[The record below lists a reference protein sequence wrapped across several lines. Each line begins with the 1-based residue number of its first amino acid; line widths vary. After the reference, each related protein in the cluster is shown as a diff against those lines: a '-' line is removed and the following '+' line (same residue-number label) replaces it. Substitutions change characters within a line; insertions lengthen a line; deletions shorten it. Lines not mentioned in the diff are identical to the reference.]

1 MPKGYWIGHVTVRD
15 PEAYRG
21 YVEANSEVV
30 ARFGGRFLVRGGA
43 FERREGEAR
52 ERHVV
57 IEFPDMDAARACYD
71 SPDYQAIARI
81 RFENAESDMILVE
94 GA

>member
-1 MPKGYWIGHVTVRD
+1 MPKGYWIGHVSVRD
-15 PEAYRG
+15 PQAYRG
-21 YVEANSEVV
+21 YVEANSDVV

-57 IEFPDMDAARACYD
+57 IEFPDMEAARACYE
-71 SPDYQAIARI
+71 SEDYQAIARI
-81 RFENAESDMILVE
+81 RFENAETDMILVE